1 MPENLAIQIEDLSIS
16 YKINVESKKT
26 LKNAVMRASRGERV
40 RTRTV
45 EAVKNLTLNIPHGS
59 VVGIVGANGAGK
71 STLMRAIAG
80 ILPPTAGKIS
90 VNGRISTL
98 LALGVGFNKSLSG
111 RDNIILG
118 GLAAGLTKEQITA
131 KVDEIAEFADLPA
144 GFLDLPVRT
153 YSAGMYSRIAF
164 SVSVAM
170 TPDIL
175 LIDEALAT
183 GDAAFKEKSLN
194 RMKDLMG
201 EARTIV
207 IVSHAMG
214 TISELCQKVAW
225 LHQGKLIAF
234 GPAKEVCDK
243 YLEFLSVGKVPVA
256 LEDF

>member
-1 MPENLAIQIEDLSIS
+1 MTNAISIENLSIS
-16 YKINVESKKT
+16 YRVNIDTKKS
-26 LKNAVMRASRGERV
+26 LKNLVMRASKGEKV
-40 RTRTV
+40 RSRTI
-45 EAVKNLTLNIPHGS
+45 EAVKNLNLEVPHGTAL
-59 VVGIVGANGAGK
+59 GIIGANGAGK

-80 ILPPTAGKIS
+80 ILPPTE
-90 VNGRISTL
+90 GRITVDGNISTL
-98 LALGVGFNKSLSG
+98 LALGVGFNQSLSG
-111 RDNIILG
+111 RDNVILG
-118 GLAAGLTKEQITA
+118 GLAAGLTKEEISA
-131 KVDEIAEFADLPA
+131 KMDEIATFADLPA

-183 GDAAFKEKSLN
+183 GDASFKEKSLN

-214 TISELCQKVAW
+214 TISELCHKVAW

>member
-1 MPENLAIQIEDLSIS
+1 MTNAISIETLSIS
-16 YKINVESKKT
+16 YRINIDTKKS
-26 LKNAVMRASRGERV
+26 LKNLVMRASKGEKV
-40 RTRTV
+40 RTRV
-45 EAVKNLTLNIPHGS
+45 IEAVKHLNLEVPHGTAL
-59 VVGIVGANGAGK
+59 GIIGANGAGK

-80 ILPPTAGKIS
+80 ILPPTE
-90 VNGRISTL
+90 GRITVDGNISTL
-98 LALGVGFNKSLSG
+98 LALGVGFNQSLSG

-131 KVDEIAEFADLPA
+131 KVNEIADFADLPT

-183 GDAAFKEKSLN
+183 GDASFKEKSLN
-194 RMKDLMG
+194 RMKSLMD

-214 TISELCQKVAW
+214 TISELCHKVAW

>member
-1 MPENLAIQIEDLSIS
+1 MTNAISIENLSIS
-16 YKINVESKKT
+16 YRINIDTKKS
-26 LKNAVMRASRGERV
+26 LKNLVMRASKGEKV
-40 RTRTV
+40 RTRV
-45 EAVKNLTLNIPHGS
+45 IEAVKHLNLEVPHGTAL
-59 VVGIVGANGAGK
+59 GIIGANGAGK

-80 ILPPTAGKIS
+80 ILPPTE
-90 VNGRISTL
+90 GRITVDGNISTL
-98 LALGVGFNKSLSG
+98 LALGVGFNQSLSG

-131 KVDEIAEFADLPA
+131 KVDEIADFADLPS

-183 GDAAFKEKSLN
+183 GDASFKEKSLN
-194 RMKDLMG
+194 RMKSLMD

-214 TISELCQKVAW
+214 TISELCHKVAW

>member
-1 MPENLAIQIEDLSIS
+1 MTNAISIENLSIS
-16 YKINVESKKT
+16 YRINIDTKKS
-26 LKNAVMRASRGERV
+26 LKNLVMRVSKGEKV
-40 RTRTV
+40 RTRV
-45 EAVKNLTLNIPHGS
+45 IEAVKHLNLEVPHGTAL
-59 VVGIVGANGAGK
+59 GIIGANGAGK

-80 ILPPTAGKIS
+80 ILPPTE
-90 VNGRISTL
+90 GRITVDGNISTL
-98 LALGVGFNKSLSG
+98 LALGVGFNQSLSG

-131 KVDEIAEFADLPA
+131 KVDEIADFADLPT

-183 GDAAFKEKSLN
+183 GDASFKEKSLN
-194 RMKDLMG
+194 RMKSLMD

-214 TISELCQKVAW
+214 TISELCHKVAW

>member
-1 MPENLAIQIEDLSIS
+1 MTNAISIENLSIS
-16 YKINVESKKT
+16 YRVNIDTKKS
-26 LKNAVMRASRGERV
+26 LKNLVMRASKGEKV
-40 RTRTV
+40 RTRV
-45 EAVKNLTLNIPHGS
+45 IEAVKNLNLEVPHGTAL
-59 VVGIVGANGAGK
+59 GIIGANGAGK

-80 ILPPTAGKIS
+80 ILPPTE
-90 VNGRISTL
+90 GRITVDGNISTL
-98 LALGVGFNKSLSG
+98 LALGIGFNQALSG

-131 KVDEIAEFADLPA
+131 KVDEIAAFADLPA

-214 TISELCQKVAW
+214 TISELCHKVAW

-234 GPAKEVCDK
+234 GPAKEVCNK

>member
-1 MPENLAIQIEDLSIS
+1 MTNAISIENLSIS
-16 YKINVESKKT
+16 YRINIDTKKS
-26 LKNAVMRASRGERV
+26 LKNLVMRASKGEKV
-40 RTRTV
+40 RTRV
-45 EAVKNLTLNIPHGS
+45 IEAVKHLNLEVPHGTAL
-59 VVGIVGANGAGK
+59 GIIGANGAGK

-80 ILPPTAGKIS
+80 ILPPTE
-90 VNGRISTL
+90 GRITVDGNISTL
-98 LALGVGFNKSLSG
+98 LALGVGFNQSLSG

-131 KVDEIAEFADLPA
+131 KVDEIADFADLPA

-183 GDAAFKEKSLN
+183 GDASFKEKSLN
-194 RMKDLMG
+194 RMKSLMD

-214 TISELCQKVAW
+214 TISELCHKVAW

>member
-1 MPENLAIQIEDLSIS
+1 MTNAISIENLSIS
-16 YKINVESKKT
+16 YRVNIDTKKS
-26 LKNAVMRASRGERV
+26 LKNLVMRASKGEKV
-40 RTRTV
+40 RSRTI
-45 EAVKNLTLNIPHGS
+45 EAVKNLNLEVPHGTAL
-59 VVGIVGANGAGK
+59 GIIGANGAGK

-80 ILPPTAGKIS
+80 ILPPTE
-90 VNGRISTL
+90 GRITVDGNISTL
-98 LALGVGFNKSLSG
+98 LALGVGFNQSLSG
-111 RDNIILG
+111 RDNVILG
-118 GLAAGLTKEQITA
+118 GLASGLTKEEISA
-131 KVDEIAEFADLPA
+131 KMDEIANFADLPA

-183 GDAAFKEKSLN
+183 GDASFKEKSLN

-214 TISELCQKVAW
+214 TISELCHKVAW

>member
-1 MPENLAIQIEDLSIS
+1 MTNAISIENLSIS
-16 YKINVESKKT
+16 YRINIDTKKS
-26 LKNAVMRASRGERV
+26 LKNLVMRASKGEKV
-40 RTRTV
+40 RTRV
-45 EAVKNLTLNIPHGS
+45 IEAVKHLNLEVPHGTAL
-59 VVGIVGANGAGK
+59 GIIGANGAGK

-80 ILPPTAGKIS
+80 ILPPTE
-90 VNGRISTL
+90 GRITVDGNISTL
-98 LALGVGFNKSLSG
+98 LALGVGFNQSLSG

-131 KVDEIAEFADLPA
+131 KVDEIADFADLPT

-183 GDAAFKEKSLN
+183 GDASFKEKSLN
-194 RMKDLMG
+194 RMKSLMD

-214 TISELCQKVAW
+214 TISELCHKVAW

>member
-1 MPENLAIQIEDLSIS
+1 MTNAISIENLSIS
-16 YKINVESKKT
+16 YRINIDTKKS
-26 LKNAVMRASRGERV
+26 LKNLVMRASKGEKV
-40 RTRTV
+40 RTRV
-45 EAVKNLTLNIPHGS
+45 IEAVKHLNLEVPHGTAL
-59 VVGIVGANGAGK
+59 GIIGANGAGK

-80 ILPPTAGKIS
+80 ILPPTE
-90 VNGRISTL
+90 GRITVDGNISTL
-98 LALGVGFNKSLSG
+98 LALGVGFNQSLSG

-131 KVDEIAEFADLPA
+131 KVNEIADFADLPT

-183 GDAAFKEKSLN
+183 GDASFKEKSLN
-194 RMKDLMG
+194 RMKSLMD

-214 TISELCQKVAW
+214 TISELCHKVAW

>member
-1 MPENLAIQIEDLSIS
+1 MTNAISIENLSIS
-16 YKINVESKKT
+16 YRVNIDTKKS
-26 LKNAVMRASRGERV
+26 LKNLVMRASKGEKV
-40 RTRTV
+40 RSRLI
-45 EAVKNLTLNIPHGS
+45 EAVRDLSLEVPHGTAL
-59 VVGIVGANGAGK
+59 GIIGANGAGK

-80 ILPPTAGKIS
+80 ILPPTSGRIS
-90 VNGRISTL
+90 VDGSISTL
-98 LALGVGFNKSLSG
+98 LALGIGFNQSLSG

-118 GLAAGLTKEQITA
+118 GLAAGLSK
-131 KVDEIAEFADLPA
+131 DEIVSRVDDIAAFADLPP

-201 EARTIV
+201 KARTIV

-214 TISELCQKVAW
+214 TIAELCKQVAW
-225 LHQGKLIAF
+225 LHQGRLIAF
-234 GPAKEVCDK
+234 GPAEEICDR
-243 YLEFLSVGKVPVA
+243 YLEFLRVGKVPVA